1 MLTKS
6 LIQFL
11 LKGGAMFPPLFDWR
25 PNYGG
30 SNEDNGDL
38 LQRVPSM
45 HCYTQCPQPCSRP
58 PQPTPLLETP
68 GHSRESLDQSL
79 VGHGSFLLGLG
90 AFKFCLCLQES
101 ISPVLSSGSS
111 MVGLIETSF
120 RRGYAILRSA
130 VPGVPAPAAVHRW
143 PVPSLRRHSNTVL
156 FQSLWGLWV
165 LLCTR
170 FIWALWASLECMA
183 FDSKH

>member
-1 MLTKS
+1 MDHEDLFCTVLMLTKS

-130 VPGVPAPAAVHRW
+130 VPGVPAPAAVHR
-143 PVPSLRRHSNTVL
+143 
-156 FQSLWGLWV
+156 
-165 LLCTR
+165 
-170 FIWALWASLECMA
+170 
-183 FDSKH
+183 